1 MSDFAL
7 IIVAVVGVL
16 LAGGLPLLAYSM
28 MPKKAMELA
37 SQHGRFSGLG
47 TADAAGSST
56 GNTPVPSIGSLQGQT
71 A

>member
-7 IIVAVVGVL
+7 IILGVIGVL
-16 LAGGLPLLAYSM
+16 AAGGLPLMAYSM
-28 MPKKAMELA
+28 LPKKAMELA

-47 TADAAGSST
+47 TPDPAGSST
-56 GNTPVPSIGSLQGQT
+56 GNTPVTSIGSLHGQT